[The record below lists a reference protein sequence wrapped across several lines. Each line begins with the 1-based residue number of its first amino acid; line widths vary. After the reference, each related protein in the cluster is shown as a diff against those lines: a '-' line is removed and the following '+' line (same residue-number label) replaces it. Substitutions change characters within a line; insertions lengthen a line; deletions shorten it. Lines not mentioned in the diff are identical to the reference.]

1 MVQYAMAKI
10 PKRPAPK
17 LDKRLTM
24 PQLMAEL
31 KEASAEAH
39 RGNLISHAD
48 VVRWSQSLGSAKP
61 LPRPTLKRKARK
73 AS

>member
-1 MVQYAMAKI
+1 MAKT

-31 KEASAEAH
+31 DEAEAAV
-39 RGNLISHAD
+39 RCGELIPHAE
-48 VVRWSQSLGSAKP
+48 VVRWAKSLGTAKP
-61 LPRPTLKRKARK
+61 LPRPTVRKRRLR

>member
-1 MVQYAMAKI
+1 MAKT

-24 PQLMAEL
+24 PQLMTEL
-31 KEASAEAH
+31 DEADAAVRRGEFVPHEA
-39 RGNLISHAD
+39 
-48 VVRWSQSLGSAKP
+48 VVRWAQSLGTAKP
-61 LPRPTLKRKARK
+61 LPMPVSRKRKLR

>member
-1 MVQYAMAKI
+1 MVKT

-39 RGNLISHAD
+39 RGNLIPHAEI
-48 VVRWSQSLGSAKP
+48 VRWSQSLGTANP
-61 LPRPTLKRKARK
+61 LPMPVLRDSQR
-73 AS
+73 